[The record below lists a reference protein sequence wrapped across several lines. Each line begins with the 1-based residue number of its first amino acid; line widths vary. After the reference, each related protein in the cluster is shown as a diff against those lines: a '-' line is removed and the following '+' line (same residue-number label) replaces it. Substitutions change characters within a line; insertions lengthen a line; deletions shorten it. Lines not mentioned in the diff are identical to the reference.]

1 MTPLARLIPLLLVC
15 LVPLAASAARGD
27 SEQPVSIEAN
37 KGSIDNQKNVHVF
50 EGGVVLS
57 QGSLAIRCEK
67 LVVTQD
73 GDGFKKGVAS
83 GGEGGRASIRQRREG
98 RDDFVEGRAS
108 RIEYDAR
115 SRKAILV
122 GKAEVKSGGD
132 EVRGEYI
139 EYETESALRDYENVP
154 LKDDIHA
161 YFRREVHPHVPEAW
175 INLDATRIGYEI
187 SFNKYFYRHQPLR
200 SLEEVSRDILKLEE
214 ESEGLIREILE
225 M

>member
-37 KGSIDNQKNVHVF
+37 KGSIDNRKNVHVF

-122 GKAEVKSGGD
+122 GKAQ
-132 EVRGEYI
+132 
-139 EYETESALRDYENVP
+139 SAGQHELLDGLALVADVDR
-154 LKDDIHA
+154 
-161 YFRREVHPHVPEAW
+161 FHVSSPGSSA
-175 INLDATRIGYEI
+175 D
-187 SFNKYFYRHQPLR
+187 
-200 SLEEVSRDILKLEE
+200 LE
-214 ESEGLIREILE
+214 
-225 M
+225 

>member
-139 EYETESALRDYENVP
+139 EYDGATETYLVTNSKSPEGTDGGGRVRAIIQP
-154 LKDDIHA
+154 
-161 YFRREVHPHVPEAW
+161 RETAGEKSP
-175 INLDATRIGYEI
+175 
-187 SFNKYFYRHQPLR
+187 
-200 SLEEVSRDILKLEE
+200 
-214 ESEGLIREILE
+214 
-225 M
+225 

>member
-1 MTPLARLIPLLLVC
+1 MTPVSRLILLV
-15 LVPLAASAARGD
+15 LVGLLPVSSGAAKGD

-37 KGSIDNQKNVHVF
+37 RGSIDNRNNKHVF

-73 GDGFKKGVAS
+73 GDGFKRGIAT
-83 GGEGGRASIRQRREG
+83 GGDGGRASIRQKREG
-98 RDDFVEGRAS
+98 REDFVEGRAT

-122 GKAEVKSGGD
+122 GQAEVKSGGD

-139 EYETESALRDYENVP
+139 EYDGATETYLVTNTKSPDGSDGGGRVRAIIQPRESGGDKTP
-154 LKDDIHA
+154 
-161 YFRREVHPHVPEAW
+161 
-175 INLDATRIGYEI
+175 
-187 SFNKYFYRHQPLR
+187 
-200 SLEEVSRDILKLEE
+200 
-214 ESEGLIREILE
+214 
-225 M
+225 